1 MKYQKDISQDYH
13 RSSPHP
19 LLQSVMGV
27 HSIFHIL
34 HHHEPKHPTELSNH
48 NSINSSHVKSF
59 TTHQP
64 RLNSPPPNHNSM
76 SSRHVEPLF
85 DIRID
90 LLPAIV
96 VTFATFHL
104 LRFPL
109 KAEDERNT
117 VARKDGR
124 VHSKTTQEE
133 KPEEEP

>member
-1 MKYQKDISQDYH
+1 
-13 RSSPHP
+13 
-19 LLQSVMGV
+19 MGV

-48 NSINSSHVKSF
+48 NSMSSSHVKSF
-59 TTHQP
+59 
-64 RLNSPPPNHNSM
+64 S
-76 SSRHVEPLF
+76 
-85 DIRID
+85 DKRID
-90 LLPAIV
+90 LLEDMA
-96 VTFATFHL
+96 VTFATSHL
-104 LRFPL
+104 LRFRL